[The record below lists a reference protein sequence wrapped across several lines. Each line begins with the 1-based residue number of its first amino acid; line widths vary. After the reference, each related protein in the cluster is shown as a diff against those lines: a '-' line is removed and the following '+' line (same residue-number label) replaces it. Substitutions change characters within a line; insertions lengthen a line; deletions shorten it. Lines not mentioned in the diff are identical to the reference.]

1 MGDISAL
8 QSINVVVAAILGRAV
23 LGEPMRRLHVGALL
37 FSVMGALL
45 ISKPTTLVGLGGAG
59 EPHWLGYSL
68 ALLGGVASGGIF
80 IAARKLQGVNQV
92 VPLTSVFTHQT
103 VCLWILSFSGL
114 ANDPPPLKS
123 FGAAPLACIGVCIA
137 ALLANGFSTM
147 MMSLGGTWC
156 PAAASST
163 IFTSVGMSVSYI
175 FQVML
180 QGKNPDIMSVCG
192 ALLMFAAVVVM
203 AFARWYY
210 EPTDA
215 APEEPTRAVPP
226 SERSKEEATE
236 EEDDE
241 SFVTFIASEFSGIS
255 DTSAARQRRLRQVVT
270 ASPQVIGLAVA

>member
-1 MGDISAL
+1 
-8 QSINVVVAAILGRAV
+8 
-23 LGEPMRRLHVGALL
+23 
-37 FSVMGALL
+37 
-45 ISKPTTLVGLGGAG
+45 
-59 EPHWLGYSL
+59 L

-92 VPLTSVFTHQT
+92 VPLSSVFTFQT
-103 VCLWILSFSGL
+103 FCLWILSFSGL

-123 FGAAPLACIGVCIA
+123 FGAAPLACLGVCIV
-137 ALLANGFSTM
+137 ALLANGISTV

-163 IFTSVGMSVSYI
+163 IFTSVGMTVSYI

-180 QGKNPDIMSVCG
+180 QGKTPDIMSICG

-210 EPTDA
+210 EPMDV
-215 APEEPTRAVPP
+215 APEEPTMPVPA
-226 SERSKEEATE
+226 SERPKEEATE
-236 EEDDE
+236 EEDDDE